1 MSDVAKQMI
10 ICPHCHRTAYFNIW
24 NSINTKT
31 DPETYGQVRR
41 LSLFRFCCPYCRQ
54 TSTINYSFLY
64 HQMES
69 ALMIY
74 YIPEDE
80 EADTTQNLLDA
91 VSAGTPKDEKPDS
104 DSGMKEEE
112 RALENA
118 LAHYKYRIVRTHEE
132 FLEKLAIFD
141 AGLDDRIVELAKVI
155 VGAEA
160 ERQLSETGFRVKSA
174 FFSFSKEKNE
184 KKLVF
189 RDKNSSQTANYYNYI
204 SDVDYQKRPFKPVR
218 RFLSALIPRWRI
230 PLSSCHTG
238 RRFEYKNPSVASSP
252 RGSDCATRV

>member
-54 TSTINYSFLY
+54 
-64 HQMES
+64 
-69 ALMIY
+69 
-74 YIPEDE
+74 
-80 EADTTQNLLDA
+80 
-91 VSAGTPKDEKPDS
+91 K
-104 DSGMKEEE
+104 E

-189 RDKNSSQTANYYNYI
+189 RDKNSSQTATVSFDRYVTNVYNRL
-204 SDVDYQKRPFKPVR
+204 VDRYRA
-218 RFLSALIPRWRI
+218 ALEGPHKKDTVINRNWAADI
-230 PLSSCHTG
+230 LKT
-238 RRFEYKNPSVASSP
+238 ETAL
-252 RGSDCATRV
+252 